1 MKQRRIAAVACG
13 VVCVLVLW
21 AGAGAAGIAVD
32 GLVHERVAK
41 AGETHRGTI
50 TVRNTADE
58 PRTARLYQK
67 DYMFFSDGTNVYG
80 TAGGDARSNAQW
92 ISLSSNYVE
101 VPAHGSVEVEYAT
114 DVPPDESLKGSYWSL
129 VMVEEL
135 PQGSDDG
142 PESTLGD
149 MQARV
154 NQVLRYGVQVVTHLG
169 DTGDRA
175 VRFADKALEQ
185 STDGTRTLR
194 VDVENTGERC
204 MRPHVWV
211 ELHDS
216 SGLRLG
222 RFECDRKRLYPGTS
236 VRYVVDLTG
245 APSGSYEALV
255 VVDNGDE
262 HVFGAQYGMEF

>member
-21 AGAGAAGIAVD
+21 AGAGTAGIAVD
-32 GLVHERVAK
+32 GLVHERVTK
-41 AGETHRGTI
+41 AGETYRGTI

-67 DYMFFSDGTNVYG
+67 DYLFFSDGTTVYG
-80 TAGGDARSNAQW
+80 TSGSDERSNGGW
-92 ISLSSNYVE
+92 ISLNSNYVE
-101 VPAHGSVEVEYAT
+101 VPAHSSAEVQYVV
-114 DVPPDESLKGSYWSL
+114 DVPPGDSLRGSFWSL
-129 VMVEEL
+129 VMIEEL
-135 PQGSDDG
+135 SLGSDDG
-142 PESTLGD
+142 AQDTLGD

-154 NQVLRYGVQVVTHLG
+154 NQVVRYGVQLVTHLG

-185 STDGTRTLR
+185 SADGTRTLR

-204 MRPHVWV
+204 MRPHLWV